1 MYSIQGWQHVITAMV
16 KKQMPAAVFH
26 NKLYSLVGILA
37 SQKMPYIDTVD
48 LKVYMNQNF
57 GPDFNLV
64 SEINYVVQCYTMDES
79 KVFVR

>member
-1 MYSIQGWQHVITAMV
+1 MQSIQGWQGIITVMV

-26 NKLYSLVGILA
+26 DKLYSLVGILA

-64 SEINYVVQCYTMDES
+64 SEINYVVQCYAMDES